1 MYARITVMDRRKGG
15 GRGEGRGERENAKL
29 NSAVI
34 RGILETEDGASDV
47 IIRICVSN
55 V

>member
-15 GRGEGRGERENAKL
+15 GRGEKENAKL

-47 IIRICVSN
+47 IIHICVSN

>member
-29 NSAVI
+29 NSVVI
-34 RGILETEDGASDV
+34 RGILETDGASDV